1 MKYTLFKNY
10 RMASEY
16 VALDIAKTVME
27 KPDAL
32 LCLAAGHTSLG
43 IFDAMVELQD
53 SGAVD
58 FRTAYI
64 VGLDEWSNMA
74 REDDGSCA
82 GFLYANIYN
91 RIGIPQDH
99 IRLFDGM
106 YDDGKTECELVEK
119 YIASRSGID
128 YMLLGIGMN
137 GHLGLN
143 EPGTDFSLGAH
154 VTRIS
159 EITIT
164 IGQKYFQKPTKISEG
179 ITLGIKN
186 ILEARRI
193 VLVADSARKSKI
205 IGEFYI
211 SAPDV
216 KLPATALKTADNCE
230 VVLDREA
237 AISIKELVR

>member
-1 MKYTLFKNY
+1 MKYTFLKNY
-10 RMASEY
+10 RTVSEY
-16 VALDIAKTVME
+16 VALDIRKTVLE
-27 KPDAL
+27 KPGAL

-53 SGAVD
+53 SGAID

-82 GFLYANIYN
+82 GFLYTNIYD

-106 YDDGKTECELVEK
+106 YEDGKTECELVEK
-119 YIASRSGID
+119 YIASRGGID

-159 EITIT
+159 ETTIS
-164 IGQKYFQKPTKISEG
+164 IGQKYFQNPTKITEG

-193 VLVADSARKSKI
+193 VLVADSAKKSKI
-205 IGEFYI
+205 MGEFYL

-216 KLPATALKTADNCE
+216 NLPATVLKTVDNCE

-237 AISIKELVR
+237 SIYMKELVI